1 MAWIYQ
7 PATPGSTADTSTPI
21 EWKGTFNDYNGVT
34 FEMHP
39 AECGEAGCSS
49 CCSNAMMCMLTWGT
63 CVCVAPRFTIQIN
76 EDGKTG
82 VGKDSKIMGC
92 LPMSPIPCFN
102 GCGFGPCAFVSPFR
116 IEDLGNGQGK
126 WVGNGQVVAGGC
138 CPCMNNIGDYGI
150 NNAMLDGSAPEKA
163 HNFYAVSLFWP
174 PCLNGQCCGKG
185 KPAMRMT
192 QLGVGKPV
200 LAASSG
206 DGAPAA
212 TEITDR
218 ENPATKEIS
227 DGGKMLNLGSS
238 GAKVVVTGAGS
249 AQLNGTYNDIEVE
262 NKKQIDRELKH
273 ESGFTLSY
281 WAMEGYPKGWF
292 LTLDGSKAFAGAY
305 YNSRGDKDSLPTA
318 GWEVYTG
325 QASAPGDLP
334 VPSFSI

>member
-1 MAWIYQ
+1 MY
-7 PATPGSTADTSTPI
+7 
-21 EWKGTFNDYNGVT
+21 
-34 FEMHP
+34 P

-49 CCSNAMMCMLTWGT
+49 CCANALMCMLTWGT

-92 LPMSPIPCFN
+92 LPMSPIPCCN
-102 GCGFGPCAFVSPFR
+102 GCGFGPCAFVSPFT
-116 IEDLGNGQGK
+116 IEDLGNGEMK

-150 NNAMLDGSAPEKA
+150 NSVMLDGSAPEKA

-206 DGAPAA
+206 DSAPAA
-212 TEITDR
+212 TEIIDR
-218 ENPATKEIS
+218 ENPATKEIT
-227 DGGKMLNLGSS
+227 DGGMLNLGSS

-249 AQLNGTYNDIEVE
+249 AQFNGTYNDIEI
-262 NKKQIDRELKH
+262 KKYTGQVLRQLEH
-273 ESGFTLSY
+273 QSGFTLSH
-281 WAMEGYPKGWF
+281 WAKQFDGSNKEFAPKGWF
-292 LTLDGSKAFAGAY
+292 LTLDESTLFAGVY

-325 QASAPGDLP
+325 RDSAPGDLP
-334 VPSFSI
+334 VPAFSIPL

>member
-102 GCGFGPCAFVSPFR
+102 GCGFGPCAFVSPFT

-218 ENPATKEIS
+218 ENPAVNFTEKSETFTLRVTTNEQSLCTDGTRVFCNGQFGTIS
-227 DGGKMLNLGSS
+227 DAHTDSGGFMIRIQLDD
-238 GAKVVVTGAGS
+238 GS
-249 AQLNGTYNDIEVE
+249 AVLNSNGYGDIYP
-262 NKKQIDRELKH
+262 
-273 ESGFTLSY
+273 SGYKNPPPF
-281 WAMEGYPKGWF
+281 F
-292 LTLDGSKAFAGAY
+292 LNAAPAVAK
-305 YNSRGDKDSLPTA
+305 
-318 GWEVYTG
+318 
-325 QASAPGDLP
+325 ASA
-334 VPSFSI
+334 V